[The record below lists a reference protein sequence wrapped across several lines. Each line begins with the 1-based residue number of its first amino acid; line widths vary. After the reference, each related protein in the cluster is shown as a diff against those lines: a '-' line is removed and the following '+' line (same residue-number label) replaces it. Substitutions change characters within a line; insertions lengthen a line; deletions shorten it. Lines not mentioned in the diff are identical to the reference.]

1 MSLFF
6 GAGAEA
12 GYGMPTGGRFALE
25 IFRRPLDGEREL
37 FQKMRAS
44 VNPLSTY
51 ATKWLPKD
59 YASKRVNVFGKS
71 EKTTVF
77 ESSLEYKRHEIKL
90 QLDRY
95 DEHALYLLRQSG
107 VSEQEID
114 DAFAKSFD
122 GRRLGAHTFGG
133 VVRLN
138 DKLGAGHKLFE
149 TNYFSAMLDLLS
161 NKSLATPALKKYVRA
176 TLQLYVGALGQ
187 DLVSSLNQELFTQA
201 PAELAVFDDLDGLFR
216 LEHIQAGL
224 EAYELI
230 MEPSKPPKLNPGQSL
245 PEVFEAIAFGVLDSI
260 MSSCLDYQ
268 ALVDGHFRYLY
279 APQEWAKFCK
289 ISIFLHSV
297 RSYIVELEDAALA
310 NLSDGDGYYHDIAK
324 CVAAGDIAISGVGT
338 ANYTSLFNE
347 VMKSA
352 GLGERASFL
361 NGSVGDYYDPY
372 RNSILA
378 MEDDEVATCGRFVV
392 PFLFTQSGIKPLTTV
407 EMSRRYVQ
415 FYDAMDRSE
424 VVVVAGFGFNGDD
437 SHINGMFRQLIEQ
450 AGSAPKRNIFLCW
463 YCDDVGRFDER
474 TAKLEVCR
482 KLRVEKLDRVTLV
495 PVGRDRKT
503 VGGSNWLDHIVA
515 TLATAVDLKAPASA

>member
-1 MSLFF
+1 MLPLPVQMSLFF

-25 IFRRPLDGEREL
+25 IFRRSLDGERDL

-77 ESSLEYKRHEIKL
+77 ESSLEYKRHEIRL

-95 DEHALYLLRQSG
+95 DEHALDLLRQG
-107 VSEQEID
+107 GCSEREVD
-114 DAFAKSFD
+114 DAFAEIFE

-138 DKLGAGHKLFE
+138 DKLGSGHKLFE
-149 TNYFSAMLDLLS
+149 TTYFSAMLDLLS
-161 NKSLATPALKKYVRA
+161 NKGLATPQLKKYVRA

-187 DLVSSLNQELFTQA
+187 DLVSSLNQEVFTQA

-230 MEPSKPPKLNPGQSL
+230 MEPLKAPTLTSGQSL
-245 PEVFEAIAFGVLDSI
+245 PEMFEAIAFGVLDSI

-279 APQEWAKFCK
+279 SPQEWSKFCK

-297 RSYIVELEDAALA
+297 RSYIVELEGKALA
-310 NLSDGDGYYHDIAK
+310 TLSGGDGYYHDIVK
-324 CVAAGDIAISGVGT
+324 SITSGKIAINGVGT
-338 ANYTSLFNE
+338 ANYTSLFDE

-352 GLGERASFL
+352 GLGQHASFL

-378 MEDDEVATCGRFVV
+378 MRDDEVATCGRFVV

-407 EMSRRYVQ
+407 EMSRRYVLL
-415 FYDAMDRSE
+415 YDAMDKSD

-437 SHINGMFRQLIEQ
+437 SHINGMFRQLIER
-450 AGSAPKRNIFLCW
+450 AGAGPRRKIFLCW

-474 TAKLEVCR
+474 KVKLEVCR
-482 KLRVEKLDRVTLV
+482 KLRVESLDGVTLV

-503 VGGSNWLDHIVA
+503 VGGSNWLEHI
-515 TLATAVDLKAPASA
+515 LATQHK

>member
-6 GAGAEA
+6 GAGAEV
-12 GYGMPTGGRFALE
+12 GYDMPTGGRFALE
-25 IFRRPLDGEREL
+25 IFRRPLDGEREI

-44 VNPLSTY
+44 INPLSTY

-95 DEHALYLLRQSG
+95 DEHALYLLRQNG
-107 VSEQEID
+107 ISEREID
-114 DAFAKSFD
+114 DEFAKSFD

-138 DKLGAGHKLFE
+138 DRLGASHKIFE

-161 NKSLATPALKKYVRA
+161 NKALATPALKKYVRA

-187 DLVSSLNQELFTQA
+187 DLVSSLNHELFTHA
-201 PAELAVFDDLDGLFR
+201 PANLAVFDDLDGLFR

-268 ALVDGHFRYLY
+268 ALMDGHFRYLY

-297 RSYIVELEDAALA
+297 RSYIVELESKALA
-310 NLSDGDGYYHDIAK
+310 NLSGGDGYYHDIAK
-324 CVAAGDIAISGVGT
+324 CVAAGGIAISGVGT

-378 MEDDEVATCGRFVV
+378 MENDEVATCGRFVV

-415 FYDAMDRSE
+415 FYDAMDASDA
-424 VVVVAGFGFNGDD
+424 VVVAGFGFNGDD
-437 SHINGMFRQLIEQ
+437 SHINGMFRQLIES
-450 AGSAPKRNIFLCW
+450 AGSASKRKIFLCW

-474 TAKLEVCR
+474 TAKLEVCK
-482 KLRVEKLDRVTLV
+482 KLRVENLDGVTLV

-515 TLATAVDLKAPASA
+515 TLAVAVDLKAPSSA